1 MLVNSEGALIT
12 NNPRWGQGQGQH
24 KTRIELANTWQKL
37 VVCRH
42 GRKLDPKTWELIRH
56 ILSVA
61 LFTAYREGGPT
72 NTLEN
77 HIHRNLYESEIGT
90 LQKALLK
97 VPSN

>member
-12 NNPRWGQGQGQH
+12 NNPRWGQGQDQH
-24 KTRIELANTWQKL
+24 KTRIELANTQQKL

-42 GRKLDPKTWELIRH
+42 GLKLDPRTWELNSSH
-56 ILSVA
+56 SVT
-61 LFTAYREGGPT
+61 LFMACREGMPT

-77 HIHRNLYESEIGT
+77 HVHRNLYESEIGT
-90 LQKALLK
+90 SHKASLK